1 MQMRKRLPILI
12 SPVLLLCTIRPAS
25 AFGPPQNLSPL
36 SEAGWRLLR
45 ELVEW
50 AIILIEGAGIF
61 IIVFGA
67 ALASAVFL
75 RRYFLDKPAT
85 DAYYNYRS
93 QLGRAIL
100 LGLEFFV
107 AADIIR
113 TVVIEPSFANVGILG
128 LVVLIRTFLSFA
140 LDVEINGHWPWRDS
154 EYAARRIKSP
164 ADFTA
169 VDREAER

>member
-1 MQMRKRLPILI
+1 MRQSLPLLI
-12 SPVLLLCTIRPAS
+12 SPALLLGLNSPAL
-25 AFGPPQNLSPL
+25 ALGPPRNLSPA
-36 SEAGWRLLR
+36 SEAGWGLLR

-50 AIILIEGAGIF
+50 AIIFIEGAGIF

-67 ALASAVFL
+67 VMASVVFV
-75 RRYFLDKPAT
+75 RRYFLEKTNA
-85 DAYYNYRS
+85 DAYYHYRS

-113 TVVIEPSFANVGILG
+113 TVVIEPSFVNVGVLG

-140 LDVEINGHWPWRDS
+140 LEVEINGHWPWRDS
-154 EYAARRIKSP
+154 DYAAQRIKSP
-164 ADFTA
+164 AEFAAADQE
-169 VDREAER
+169 VDR

>member
-1 MQMRKRLPILI
+1 MRRAAPVLI
-12 SPVLLLCTIRPAS
+12 SLVLLSFPAGTVWALGPPRGLSPAS
-25 AFGPPQNLSPL
+25 EQ
-36 SEAGWRLLR
+36 GWRFLR

-50 AIILIEGAGIF
+50 AIILIEGVGIF
-61 IIVFGA
+61 IIVVGA
-67 ALASAVFL
+67 AMASAVFL
-75 RRYFLDKPAT
+75 RRYFRQKTNT

-113 TVVIEPSFANVGILG
+113 TVVIEPSFANVGVLG

-140 LDVEINGHWPWRDS
+140 LEVEINGHWPWRDS
-154 EYAARRIKSP
+154 EFAARRIKSP
-164 ADFTA
+164 AEFSTQ
-169 VDREAER
+169 AEEVNR

>member
-1 MQMRKRLPILI
+1 MRQSIPLLS
-12 SPVLLLCTIRPAS
+12 SPALFLALSSPAL
-25 AFGPPQNLSPL
+25 ALGPPQNLSPAA
-36 SEAGWRLLR
+36 EAGWRLLR

-61 IIVFGA
+61 IIVTGA
-67 ALASAVFL
+67 AIASVVFV
-75 RRYFLDKPAT
+75 RRYFTEKTNT

-128 LVVLIRTFLSFA
+128 LVVFIRTFLSFA
-140 LDVEINGHWPWRDS
+140 LEVEINGHWPWRDS
-154 EYAARRIKSP
+154 EFAARRIKSP
-164 ADFTA
+164 ADFA
-169 VDREAER
+169 AANKEIDR

>member
-1 MQMRKRLPILI
+1 MRKAPILI
-12 SPVLLLCTIRPAS
+12 APVFLLCLVWPAL
-25 AFGPPQNLSPL
+25 ALGPPRNISA
-36 SEAGWRLLR
+36 STETGWRYLR

-50 AIILIEGAGIF
+50 SIILIEGTGIF

-67 ALASAVFL
+67 AMASVVFL
-75 RRYFLDKPAT
+75 RRYFRDKPPT

-113 TVVIEPSFANVGILG
+113 TVVIEPSFANVGVLG

-140 LDVEINGHWPWRDS
+140 LEVEINGHWPWRDS
-154 EYAARRIKSP
+154 EFAARRIKP
-164 ADFTA
+164 AAEVFTGKGE
-169 VDREAER
+169 VDR